1 MQNFVKKDRAQIM
14 RKTQNY
20 TTQNYVDR
28 ASVAKQDENVSTH
41 ESKIS
46 QEKLTEQSID
56 KINELKEDY
65 KGLVKKITRQ
75 RKTLE
80 ETEEE
85 AQVVHE
91 KYLREMGKNKKGKKK
106 QNLINEIWAQA
117 TGILTPTMDTPRRS
131 AEKERL
137 EKARRKAE
145 KTLFTMEQRQDQKD
159 VKRQLNRLRLIK
171 QRDKWVKAPMSVNQ
185 ETGTIGS
192 QAIIVQAGMIV
203 AGDPI
208 VMETVGVKQIF
219 PMKK

>member
-1 MQNFVKKDRAQIM
+1 MQNFVKKDCAQIM

-28 ASVAKQDENVSTH
+28 APVAKQGKSVSTH

-46 QEKLTEQSID
+46 QEELTEQSIN

-65 KGLVKKITRQ
+65 RDLVKKITRQ

-80 ETEEE
+80 KTEEE

-91 KYLREMGKNKKGKKK
+91 KYLREMGKNKKDKKK

-192 QAIIVQAGMIV
+192 QAMVVQAGMIV

>member
-1 MQNFVKKDRAQIM
+1 
-14 RKTQNY
+14 
-20 TTQNYVDR
+20 
-28 ASVAKQDENVSTH
+28 
-41 ESKIS
+41 
-46 QEKLTEQSID
+46 
-56 KINELKEDY
+56 
-65 KGLVKKITRQ
+65 
-75 RKTLE
+75 
-80 ETEEE
+80 
-85 AQVVHE
+85 
-91 KYLREMGKNKKGKKK
+91 MGKNKKDKKK

-131 AEKERL
+131 TEKERL

-159 VKRQLNRLRLIK
+159 IKRQLNRLRLIK

-185 ETGTIGS
+185 KTGTIGS
-192 QAIIVQAGMIV
+192 QAMVVQTGMIV